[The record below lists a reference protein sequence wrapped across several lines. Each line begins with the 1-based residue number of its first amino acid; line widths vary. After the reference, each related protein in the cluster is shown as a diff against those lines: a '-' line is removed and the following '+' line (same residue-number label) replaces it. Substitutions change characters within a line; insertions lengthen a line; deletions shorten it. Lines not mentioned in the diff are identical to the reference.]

1 MTTRLILASISL
13 ASFGVAAVAAWALRQ
28 DRKAKRAA
36 FEFGE
41 QIRTALHGVAEL
53 DETVRAERRKRIGK
67 SLDALLADEPG
78 TPDFWA
84 WAERDIAEQ
93 DRQAGGPE

>member
-1 MTTRLILASISL
+1 MTTTRILIGSL
-13 ASFGVAAVAAWALRQ
+13 AVAVVIGARAWACYE

-36 FEFGE
+36 FELGE
-41 QIRTALHGVAEL
+41 QIRIALHGVEEL
-53 DETVRAERRKRIGK
+53 DETVRAERRKRIGR

>member
-1 MTTRLILASISL
+1 MKARTLIGSL
-13 ASFGVAAVAAWALRQ
+13 AVAAVIGAAVWACRE

-41 QIRTALHGVAEL
+41 QVRTALHGVEEL
-53 DETVRAERRKRIGK
+53 DETVRAERRKRIEK
-67 SLDALLADEPG
+67 SFDALLADESG

-84 WAERDIAEQ
+84 WAERDFAEQ